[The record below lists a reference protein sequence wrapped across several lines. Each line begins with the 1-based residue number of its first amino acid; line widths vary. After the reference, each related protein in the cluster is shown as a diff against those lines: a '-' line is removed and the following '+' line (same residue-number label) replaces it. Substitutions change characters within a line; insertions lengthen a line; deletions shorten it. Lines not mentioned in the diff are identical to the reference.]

1 MDIVL
6 SDLFPNSNTG
16 LSQIG
21 FFFGAGSSFAAGY
34 PLTSQLTIDVLKK
47 LSTSEIELIEKILK
61 TENAIVSCIGRWII
75 LKFL

>member
-1 MDIVL
+1 MDITL

-34 PLTSQLTIDVLKK
+34 PLTYQLTIDVLKK
-47 LSTSEIELIEKILK
+47 LSTTEIELIEKILK
-61 TENAIVSCIGRWII
+61 TEGVR
-75 LKFL
+75 L